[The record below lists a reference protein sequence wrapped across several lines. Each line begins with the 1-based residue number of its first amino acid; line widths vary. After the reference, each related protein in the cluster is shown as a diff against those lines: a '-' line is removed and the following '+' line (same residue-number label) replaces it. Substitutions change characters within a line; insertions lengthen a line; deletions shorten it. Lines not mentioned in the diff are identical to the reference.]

1 MKEKKCSVIGFAFD
15 WPIVFW
21 VQFRSI
27 VFNLLI
33 KFNRIRLISITE
45 CSIIYVG
52 KPKSFSKTKSFVIF
66 LHHPHD
72 HENNLPDPPRD
83 LFPRDLFPRDLFP
96 RDLAFLLTFYNQY
109 CCSGLHVLLNY
120 ISTRRSL
127 YFLDHTHKNH
137 ASSSTFSFSYPR
149 MHLRSV

>member
-72 HENNLPDPPRD
+72 HENNLPDPSH
-83 LFPRDLFPRDLFP
+83 PRDLFP

-127 YFLDHTHKNH
+127 YFLDHTADHTHENH

>member
-21 VQFRSI
+21 VQFCSI
-27 VFNLLI
+27 VFNCLI

-72 HENNLPDPPRD
+72 HENNLPDHSYPSD
-83 LFPRDLFPRDLFP
+83 LVP

-120 ISTRRSL
+120 ISTRRSNCI
-127 YFLDHTHKNH
+127 FLTTHIKTMR
-137 ASSSTFSFSYPR
+137 ASSSTFSSSYPR

>member
-1 MKEKKCSVIGFAFD
+1 MKEKKFSVVGSGFD
-15 WPIVFW
+15 WPIFFW
-21 VQFRSI
+21 VQFCSI
-27 VFNLLI
+27 VYNLLM

-45 CSIIYVG
+45 GSIVG
-52 KPKSFSKTKSFVIF
+52 KPKPFSKTKSFFIF
-66 LHHPHD
+66 LHHPHN
-72 HENNLPDPPRD
+72 HENKLPDQCHPRD
-83 LFPRDLFPRDLFP
+83 VVP

-137 ASSSTFSFSYPR
+137 ASSSTFSSSYPR
-149 MHLRSV
+149 MHLRSVWTKAGRVG